1 MKDLWTL
8 RGFVWRFRWRYVIGI
23 LSIVITD
30 LSQLAIPWTLGR
42 LTDDLNSGLGSASLI
57 WTYIGW
63 IFLASVG
70 IFIFRYLWRVMIFGV
85 ARTLE
90 YELRNKLFAHY
101 QKLSPQWYSKRKT
114 GDLMA
119 HATNDL
125 QAVRFTFGG
134 GMVVMIDTLVLFSLT
149 IAIMVVTIDWK
160 LTLIGLLPLP
170 VMAFLAISFGSKI
183 YDRFRDAQE
192 AFSALT
198 DRVQEN
204 ISGMRVVKAFA
215 QEEEQERRFADINTF
230 NFMRN
235 MRMAK
240 LQAFFN
246 PLVQWVTG
254 VSYLLVLGFGGI
266 LVIRNQITIGDFVAF
281 NAYLGLLIGPIMGIG
296 WMINIFQRGAAS
308 MSRINEIL
316 YSKPDIQDNPAVQ
329 PISKLNGHIC
339 IESLTFR
346 YPGSK
351 EPALRDVTLDIPQGQ
366 TVALIGKTGS
376 GKSTLVNL
384 LVRLYDVKEGSVRID
399 GHALKEIPLAVL
411 RRDIGMVPQEN
422 FLFSETIRENIAFGL
437 DQASEEEI
445 VRAAEDAQVLDNIQD
460 FPGNF
465 ETMLGERGVTLSGGQ
480 KQRLSIARALIKH
493 PSILVLDD
501 SLSAVDTKTEEAL
514 LERLKQ
520 KRRGL
525 TTIMIAHRVSTVQHA
540 DQIVVLD
547 EGRIVERGTHEQLLR
562 LGGVYHHLY
571 EQQQLEEQIS
581 GEI

>member
-1 MKDLWTL
+1 MRDLWTL
-8 RGFVWRFRWRYVIGI
+8 RGFVWRFRWKYVVGI

-42 LTDDLNSGLGSASLI
+42 LTDDLNNGFGTSSLI

-90 YELRNKLFAHY
+90 YELRNKLFTHY
-101 QKLSPQWYSKRKT
+101 QKLSPHWYSKQKT

-125 QAVRFTFGG
+125 QAIRFTFGG
-134 GMVVMIDTLVLFSLT
+134 GMVIMIDTLVLFSLT
-149 IAIMVVTIDWK
+149 ILIMVVTIDWK
-160 LTLIGLLPLP
+160 LTLIGMLPLP
-170 VMAFLAISFGSKI
+170 VMAFIAISFGSKI

-192 AFSALT
+192 AFSGLT

-215 QEEEQERRFADINTF
+215 QEEEQERRFAEMNAF

-254 VSYLLVLGFGGI
+254 VSYLLVLSFGGI
-266 LVIRNQITIGDFVAF
+266 LVIRNQISIGDFVAF

-316 YSKPDIQDNPAVQ
+316 NTPPDIQDSPSVL
-329 PISKLNGHIC
+329 PVSKLNGSIR

-351 EPALRDVTLDIPQGQ
+351 EAALQDITMDIQQGQ

-376 GKSTLVNL
+376 GKSTLVQL
-384 LVRLYDVKEGSVRID
+384 LVRMYDVKEGSVHID
-399 GHALKEIPLAVL
+399 GNAIQDIPLAVL

-422 FLFSETIRENIAFGL
+422 FLFSETIRDNIAFGL
-437 DQASEEEI
+437 DRTSERD
-445 VRAAEDAQVLDNIQD
+445 VVQAAEDAQVRDNIED
-460 FPGNF
+460 FPQQYD
-465 ETMLGERGVTLSGGQ
+465 TMLGERGVTLSGGQ

-493 PSILVLDD
+493 PPILVLDD

-520 KRRGL
+520 KRQGL

-540 DQIVVLD
+540 DQIIVMD
-547 EGRIVERGTHEQLLR
+547 EGRIIEQGTHEQLLQHN
-562 LGGVYHHLY
+562 GVYRNLY
-571 EQQQLEEQIS
+571 EKQQLEEQIS